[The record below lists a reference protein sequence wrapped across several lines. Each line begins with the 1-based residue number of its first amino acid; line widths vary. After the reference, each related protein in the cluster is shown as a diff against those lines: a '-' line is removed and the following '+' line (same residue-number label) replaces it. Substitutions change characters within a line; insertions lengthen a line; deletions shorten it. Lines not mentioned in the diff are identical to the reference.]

1 MLEKEMYPY
10 VKEFFT
16 SRGFEVRAEIVDC
29 DVVAI
34 KDGVMVAAEMKV
46 KMGIK
51 LLSQA
56 AQRQKSF
63 DLVYIAVPKPTF
75 KQRTKR
81 AYKETL
87 HLIRRLELGLLYV
100 DTNGEGICTEEFP
113 PAPFARNQSIASRS
127 ARKTRIDAM
136 EEFLARSEDYNIGG
150 ITREKQMTAYRENAL
165 LIALYM
171 IRDGAMSA
179 KQLKELDCGEKS
191 YPIIHDNHYGWFERV
206 DKGIYDVTKKGKHA
220 VKKYKHVC
228 DNLKKVM
235 QK

>member
-10 VKEFFT
+10 VKEFFV
-16 SRGFEVRAEIVDC
+16 SQGFTVRAEILSC
-29 DVVAI
+29 DVVAE
-34 KDGVMVAAEMKV
+34 KNGVMIATEMKTQLS
-46 KMGIK
+46 IK

-75 KQRTKR
+75 KKRTQKQ
-81 AYKETL
+81 YTETL

-100 DTNGEGICTEEFP
+100 DTNGEGVCTEEFP
-113 PAPFARNQSIASRS
+113 PASFSREKSLASRR
-127 ARKTRIDAM
+127 ARKTRTDAI
-136 EEFLARSEDYNIGG
+136 EEFLARSDDYNIGG
-150 ITREKQMTAYRENAL
+150 SVREKQITAYRENAL
-165 LIALYM
+165 LIAMYI

-179 KQLKELDCGEKS
+179 KQLKKLGCGEKT

-206 DKGIYDVTKKGKHA
+206 EKGIYDITDKGKKA

-228 DNLKKVM
+228 ENLSKVM
-235 QK
+235 N